1 MASSGEKHT
10 VYRAAWSPY
19 TFTLESR
26 TNHHNLIVDP
36 VRPTTMAE
44 RAVTFDGGEHC
55 STHRMQTTNAYIQQP
70 IHRAVERVVHSGELM
85 EPAALFA
92 AAQRLFER
100 DDCDP
105 VSTDLRGRVVP
116 ENPPRL

>member
-1 MASSGEKHT
+1 MPE
-10 VYRAAWSPY
+10 
-19 TFTLESR
+19 
-26 TNHHNLIVDP
+26 
-36 VRPTTMAE
+36 
-44 RAVTFDGGEHC
+44 
-55 STHRMQTTNAYIQQP
+55 
-70 IHRAVERVVHSGELM
+70 AVERVVHSGELM

-100 DDCDP
+100 DDGDP